1 MSMKES
7 LKIYNASLL
16 EVSSTDV
23 EAAKED
29 GLECDGQEADFPCWR
44 HPRMWG
50 NFLDAGRELLVE

>member
-44 HPRMWG
+44 HPRM
-50 NFLDAGRELLVE
+50 